1 MDARSEEIDFFA
13 TLPDEI
19 KLLIF
24 AYLSPRELAVIMRV
38 CAHNNQLANDRT
50 LWMNIL
56 KEHLKSTYSPNPDE
70 ELKEIAHSVQNFA
83 KEEDTLVLV
92 LAACYKANLNG
103 AKLILQT
110 PLLMDKLTDPADL
123 ERLGVAHEEAA
134 RIILQ
139 TPELMEKIIGKPR
152 TENNPFDVDEKPITT
167 FLVERPLDYLVNI
180 ISAHETLAQE
190 FLNSK
195 EATTNSLKAWI
206 NSEEKFQYLIN
217 GGLVYGQISDEKSM
231 EKLANHFLERLIAKI
246 EWRRDHAVSQES
258 ETKPISVTDRM
269 GFWSPAPASNDDSD
283 DELIN
288 SIQSQNKQ
296 RK

>member
-24 AYLSPRELAVIMRV
+24 TYLSPKELAVIMRV
-38 CAHNNQLANDRT
+38 CANTNQLANDPT

-56 KEHLKSTYSPNPDE
+56 KGRLQSTYSPNPGE
-70 ELKEIAHSVQNFA
+70 ELKEIAHTVQNFA
-83 KEEDTLVLV
+83 KGKKGLYLS
-92 LAACYKANLNG
+92 LAASYRANLDA

-110 PLLMDKLTDPADL
+110 PRLMEKLTDRADL

-139 TPELMEKIIGKPR
+139 TPELMEKIIGKPI
-152 TENNPFDVDEKPITT
+152 NSFDDDQKPITT
-167 FLVERPLDYLVNI
+167 FTIENSLYYLVNI
-180 ISAHETLAQE
+180 ISAHESLAQE

-195 EATTNSLKAWI
+195 EVTTSSLKAWI
-206 NSEEKFQYLIN
+206 NSEEKFYYLIN
-217 GGLVYGQISDEKSM
+217 SSPQPGQISDEESM
-231 EKLANHFLERLIAKI
+231 AKFTNHFLERLKAKI
-246 EWRRDHAVSQES
+246 EWRRGHPVSQES
-258 ETKPISVTDRM
+258 ETKPISVTDRV
-269 GFWSPAPASNDDSD
+269 GFWSPVASSNDDSD

-296 RK
+296 GK